1 MMQRPNVA
9 DLADPRWSDASL
21 NAARRRGDPL
31 ADQVVA
37 GLYADG
43 DVGRTNRLLQ
53 RLAARPGVVPVALP
67 DAVEDFLAQAS
78 IWPAWASP
86 EAVHLGQEVFA
97 RYSMPALGALL
108 YRSLP
113 ECYACAHG
121 VQVLALSQRIDSL
134 VHRRIAETLQMVVD
148 VMTPGSLRPGKRGL
162 RSAQRVRLLHA
173 ALRRLVGQERRY
185 RAAAWGVPI
194 NQEDLAFTL
203 TTFGVSVL
211 DCLYKAGA
219 RLSPAEE
226 QAYHHAW
233 RLIGH
238 VMGVE
243 EALLPATAAEARALR
258 TRVAARQHGA
268 TPEGAALERALLGF
282 ADGVTPG
289 ELFDGVNPT
298 LTRYLAGDRV
308 ADLLGVAPTD
318 FTRGVIP
325 VYTALVRWADRGQ
338 HQGNLIERELWEKV
352 GLAFMRKVLAI
363 ERGGEAVTFELPQS
377 LQDQWTR
384 PA

>member
-1 MMQRPNVA
+1 
-9 DLADPRWSDASL
+9 
-21 NAARRRGDPL
+21 
-31 ADQVVA
+31 
-37 GLYADG
+37 
-43 DVGRTNRLLQ
+43 
-53 RLAARPGVVPVALP
+53 
-67 DAVEDFLAQAS
+67 
-78 IWPAWASP
+78 
-86 EAVHLGQEVFA
+86 
-97 RYSMPALGALL
+97 
-108 YRSLP
+108 
-113 ECYACAHG
+113 
-121 VQVLALSQRIDSL
+121 

-173 ALRRLVGQERRY
+173 GLRRLVGQERRY

-308 ADLLGVAPTD
+308 ADLLGVAPAD